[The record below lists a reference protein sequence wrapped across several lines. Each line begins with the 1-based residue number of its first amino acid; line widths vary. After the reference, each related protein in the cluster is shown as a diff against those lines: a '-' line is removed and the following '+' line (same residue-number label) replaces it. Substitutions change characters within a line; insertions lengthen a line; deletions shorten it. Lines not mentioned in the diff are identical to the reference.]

1 MPRLERP
8 PPPPVQ
14 VARPPPPR
22 LLPPPPSQVVASLH
36 RFLQPEIDAK
46 LVIVSETPQMIE
58 VRIFNRGM
66 FALGSATVRPDF
78 VSLLERIGE
87 ALNEEPGAVLVTGH
101 TDNLPIHTVQF
112 PSNFQLSVARAQAA
126 SAVMLHRLHDPK
138 RLTVEGR
145 ADSQPIA
152 GNDTEDGRAQNRRI
166 DVILQRR
173 S

>member
-1 MPRLERP
+1 V
-8 PPPPVQ
+8 VQ
-14 VARPPPPR
+14 
-22 LLPPPPSQVVASLH
+22 SLH
-36 RFLQPEIDAK
+36 RFLQPEIDAH
-46 LVIVSETPQMIE
+46 LVTVSETPQMIE

-66 FALGSATVRPDF
+66 FALGSAAVRPDF

-87 ALNEEPGAVLVTGH
+87 ALNEEPGSVLVTGH

-126 SAVMLHRLHDPK
+126 NAVMLHRLRDPT

-152 GNDTEDGRAQNRRI
+152 GNETEDGRAQNRRI

-173 S
+173 G